1 MAEFVGTVATAAL
14 IVFAVSLLTTF
25 MEISQAASDVDL
37 ADRRSI
43 AQALS
48 RRSSRRSLRWHDHR
62 QRRQQ
67 RQRAWSLGRK
77 AVVCLVTF
85 TASYGVGAAQNI
97 APPPAVSV
105 TPVVSRQVTET
116 SDYIGRVTPIDKVD
130 IVARVPGFIEQ
141 RTFTEGEQ
149 VKKGDLLFRV
159 EQATYKA
166 AVEQARAS
174 LAKAKATEVNA
185 NLQVRVAYSE
195 PRVRCPTRASA
206 SAFASLSAAAAVP
219 PVMVRDFCD
228 IALAS
233 SPYAA

>member
-1 MAEFVGTVATAAL
+1 MPGRKSWLRWRAAICALSFMAGG
-14 IVFAVSLLTTF
+14 
-25 MEISQAASDVDL
+25 DL
-37 ADRRSI
+37 AS
-43 AQALS
+43 AQ
-48 RRSSRRSLRWHDHR
+48 
-62 QRRQQ
+62 
-67 RQRAWSLGRK
+67 
-77 AVVCLVTF
+77 
-85 TASYGVGAAQNI
+85 GAN
-97 APPPAVSV
+97 PPPAVSV
-105 TPVVSRQVTET
+105 APAVTRQVTET
-116 SDYIGRVTPIDKVD
+116 GEFIGRLTAIDKVD

-185 NLQVRVAYSE
+185 NLQVREAYSE